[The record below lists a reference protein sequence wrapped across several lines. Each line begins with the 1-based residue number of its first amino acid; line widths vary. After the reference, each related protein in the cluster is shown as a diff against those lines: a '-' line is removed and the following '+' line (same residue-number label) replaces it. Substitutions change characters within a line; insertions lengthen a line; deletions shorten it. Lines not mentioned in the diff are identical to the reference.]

1 MFHTLKKAWGVPEI
15 RKKILYTLLMII
27 LFRFGCAV
35 TVPFINTDVVKE
47 WMQNNAKDGGF
58 LDYLNTITGNALEKA
73 TVFSLSIT
81 PFINAS
87 IIMQLLTYALPPLE
101 RMRDEGEEGRKKIDK
116 ITAFVAMVLAVFMSF
131 AYYLTLKH
139 TTNVEDAEGN
149 YIGNALKYTTG
160 SDGVFAAF
168 VIIALFVA
176 GALIVVWM
184 GNRISDKGIGNG
196 ISMLLFAGIAARFPN
211 DAALLIRLTIDSIK
225 NGQNGKYLWVSLAYL
240 IFIIFEIGFI
250 VFMNEAER
258 RIPIQYAKR
267 VVGRK
272 QYGGQKT
279 HIPIKVIMSGVMPI
293 IFAMSFMALPQ
304 TIELFKGQPTTTSG
318 FYYHFCKFFDRT
330 SWSYAILYFLLVIA
344 FNYFYVSIQYNPIE
358 IANNLR
364 QSNGGIPGI
373 RPGKPTS
380 DYIQRVLN
388 KISLIGAIFL
398 GFIAVIPIFM
408 AMADKEL
415 QQLSMGGTTILIAVS
430 VALET
435 TRTLES
441 HLMMRHHKG
450 FLQ

>member
-1 MFHTLKKAWGVPEI
+1 MFNTLKKAWGVPEI
-15 RKKILYTLLMII
+15 RKKILYTLLMIV

-35 TVPFINTDVVKE
+35 AVPFLNTDVVKT
-47 WMQNNAKDGGF
+47 WMTSHQDGGF
-58 LDYLNTITGNALEKA
+58 LDYLNTITGDAMANA

-101 RMRDEGEEGRKKIDK
+101 RMRDEGEEGRKKIDR
-116 ITAFVAMVLAVFMSF
+116 ITAFVAMVLAIFMSF
-131 AYYLTLKH
+131 AYYLTLKNGMR
-139 TTNVEDAEGN
+139 NVTDDNGN
-149 YIGNALKYTTG
+149 VVGDALKYMSG
-160 SDGVFAAF
+160 GEGVFAAF
-168 VIIALFVA
+168 VIIACFVA

-184 GNRISDKGIGNG
+184 GNRISDKGLGNG
-196 ISMLLFAGIAARFPN
+196 ISILLFAGIAARFPK
-211 DAALLIRLTIDSIK
+211 DAALLIRLTRDNPS
-225 NGQNGKYLWVSLAYL
+225 KYLFVTLAYL
-240 IFIIFEIGFI
+240 VFIIFEIGFI

-293 IFAMSFMALPQ
+293 IFAMSFMSLPSAIALIKRNPND
-304 TIELFKGQPTTTSG
+304 GS
-318 FYYHFCKFFDRT
+318 FYSRFLNFFSTRG
-330 SWSYAILYFLLVIA
+330 WGYAVIYFLLIIA
-344 FNYFYVSIQYNPIE
+344 FNYFYVSIQYNPVE

-380 DYIQRVLN
+380 DYIQKVLN
-388 KISLIGAIFL
+388 KISLVGAIFL
-398 GFIAVIPIFM
+398 GIIAVIPIFM
-408 AMADKEL
+408 GMADPQL
-415 QQLSMGGTTILIAVS
+415 RTLSMGGTTILIAVS

>member
-1 MFHTLKKAWGVPEI
+1 MFQTLKKAWGVPEI

-35 TVPFINTDVVKE
+35 TVPFLDTEVVRA
-47 WMQNNAKDGGF
+47 WMQSNAKDGGF
-58 LDYLNTITGNALEKA
+58 LDYLNTITGNALDKA

-139 TTNVEDAEGN
+139 MNNVEDADGN
-149 YIGNALKYTTG
+149 MLGNALKYTTG
-160 SDGVFAAF
+160 GEGVFAAF

-184 GNRISDKGIGNG
+184 GNRVSDKGIGNG
-196 ISMLLFAGIAARFPN
+196 ISIILFAGIAARFPT
-211 DAALLIRLTIDSIK
+211 DAALLVRLTIDSIK

-240 IFIIFEIGFI
+240 AFIIFEIGFI

-293 IFAMSFMALPQ
+293 IFAMSFMSLPSLIAFIKKSVAGSFYEKFINFFN
-304 TIELFKGQPTTTSG
+304 TRG
-318 FYYHFCKFFDRT
+318 FG
-330 SWSYAILYFLLVIA
+330 YAVLYFILVIA
-344 FNYFYVSIQYNPIE
+344 FNYFYVSIQYNPVE

-388 KISLIGAIFL
+388 KISLVGAIFL
-398 GFIAVIPIFM
+398 GIIAVIPIFIS
-408 AMADKEL
+408 MAD
-415 QQLSMGGTTILIAVS
+415 QQLRTLSMGGTTILIAVS

>member
-1 MFHTLKKAWGVPEI
+1 VFQTLKRAWSVPDI
-15 RKKILYTLLMII
+15 RKKLLYTLLMVII
-27 LFRFGCAV
+27 FRFGSAIAV
-35 TVPFINTDVVKE
+35 PYLNPSIVNA
-47 WMQNNAKDGGF
+47 WMEQNATNGNF
-58 LDYLNTITGNALEKA
+58 LEYLNTITGGALSQA
-73 TVFSLSIT
+73 TIFSLSIT

-101 RMRDEGEEGRKKIDK
+101 RLRDEGEEGRKKLNKITAAVAMILAVFMGSAYYLTLRRMVNVKDADGNVLGDALK
-116 ITAFVAMVLAVFMSF
+116 YSEGGYGIFAAIVIITAFVAGASF
-131 AYYLTLKH
+131 
-139 TTNVEDAEGN
+139 
-149 YIGNALKYTTG
+149 
-160 SDGVFAAF
+160 
-168 VIIALFVA
+168 
-176 GALIVVWM
+176 VVWM

-196 ISMLLFAGIAARFPN
+196 VSMLLFAGIAARFPV
-211 DAALLIRLTIDSIK
+211 DAGKLIGYTIEEPS
-225 NGQNGKYLWVSLAYL
+225 KYLWVTLGYL
-240 IFIIFEIGFI
+240 VFIIFEFAFI

-279 HIPIKVIMSGVMPI
+279 HIPMKVMMSGVMPI

-304 TIELFKGQPTTTSG
+304 TIQLVKENPHDGS
-318 FYYHFCKFFDRT
+318 FYAKFCDFFSTR
-330 SWSYAILYFLLVIA
+330 SFSYALIYFVLIIA

-380 DYIQRVLN
+380 DYIQRVLS
-388 KISLIGAIFL
+388 KISLVGAIFL
-398 GFIAVIPIFM
+398 GIIAVIPIFFS
-408 AMADKEL
+408 MADQKL
-415 QQLSMGGTTILIAVS
+415 STLSMGGTTILIAVS

-441 HLMMRHHKG
+441 QLMMRHHKG
-450 FLQ
+450 FLS